1 MATDLS
7 LLLILVF
14 TCCFSNSFTESRKE
28 LRTQEANQEN
38 VIQLGRSLPP
48 NTIDPSRVTELSW
61 QPRVFLYKGFLSDE
75 ECDHLISLGN
85 DNQEKPSGNNSTK
98 AVERTTNFDLSLA
111 IGDEITARIEE
122 RISAWTFLPKGNG
135 MPFQVLHY
143 GPEKIKENHNY
154 LGNTFMRLNGESV
167 IATIVMYLSNVTQG
181 GQILFPG
188 AESRSLGLKRKIWS
202 DCRKSSET
210 TKPIKGNAILFFNL
224 HPNAS
229 LDPSS
234 LHARCAI
241 VEGDMWWATKIFVV
255 KSVAGANSVSET
267 SGDDG
272 LCTDEDDNCPR
283 WAAVGEC
290 DRNPIFMVGSA
301 DYYGTCRKSCNVC

>member
-75 ECDHLISLGN
+75 ECDHLISL
-85 DNQEKPSGNNSTK
+85 
-98 AVERTTNFDLSLA
+98 
-111 IGDEITARIEE
+111 DEITARIEE

>member
-1 MATDLS
+1 MMANLS
-7 LLLILVF
+7 F
-14 TCCFSNSFTESRKE
+14 TTTCCLSRKE
-28 LRTQEANQEN
+28 LRTKEANQEN
-38 VIQLGRSLPP
+38 VIQLGRTLPP
-48 NTIDPSRVTELSW
+48 NTIDPSRVVELSW

-85 DNQEKPSGNNSTK
+85 DNKAKTNGNNSTT
-98 AVERTTNFDLSLA
+98 AVEQAANLDLSLE

-135 MPFQVLHY
+135 KPFRVLHH
-143 GPEKIKENHNY
+143 GHEEINENHNY
-154 LGNTFMRLNGESV
+154 LGNTSMRLNGESV
-167 IATIVMYLSNVTQG
+167 IATIVLYLSNVTQG
-181 GQILFPG
+181 GQILFPRV
-188 AESRSLGLKRKIWS
+188 ESRSLGFKRKTWS
-202 DCRKSSET
+202 DCKKSIEK
-210 TKPIKGNAILFFNL
+210 TKPIKGNTILFFNL

-234 LHARCAI
+234 LHARCPI
-241 VEGDMWWATKIFVV
+241 IEGDMWWATKIFTV
-255 KSVAGANSVSET
+255 KSVAAENSVSSET
-267 SGDDG
+267 SGGDDG

-283 WAAVGEC
+283 WAATGEC